1 MRKVKTRFVCQSCG
15 YESPR
20 WMGRCPGCNE
30 WNTLVEEVEP
40 RPLGHSTSLSRSGA
54 TGRPVAIAAVEAAAE
69 PRLPSGFAEV
79 DRVLGGGVVPGS
91 LVLVGG
97 DPGIGKSTIL
107 LQLSRHIA
115 ETAGPVLY
123 VSGEESVRQVRLRAD
138 RLGAL
143 SERLFVMSETELEQ
157 VAAALTELSPKLCV
171 IDSIQT
177 VYRSDIQSAPGSV
190 SQVRESA
197 AELMRLAKTLGVP
210 VFIVGHVT
218 KSGDLAGPRVLE
230 HIVDTVLYLE
240 GERHQSYRILR
251 AAKNRFGSTNEIAV
265 FLMEENG
272 LAEVDNPSE
281 AFLAERPA
289 GAAGSVVFASL
300 EGTRPLLVE
309 VQALVAATTFPAPR
323 RMAAGVDYNRLVLL
337 LAVLEKRAGLNL
349 SAHDAYVKVSGGAR
363 IDEPAGDLAVVTAV
377 ASSLRNAPV
386 PERMVLLGEVGLT
399 GEVRAVSRLDE
410 RLGEAAKLGFTD
422 FLVPAGNLRRSRAS
436 RGRPSDLNIQAVST
450 VEEAVAIALG
460 LEGHVAAGQVA
471 AGHAPGGRGEPWGRE
486 AGRR

>member
-1 MRKVKTRFVCQSCG
+1 MPKAKTRFVCQNCG
-15 YESPR
+15 YEAPR
-20 WMGRCPGCNE
+20 WMGRCPGCE
-30 WNTLVEEVEP
+30 QWNTLVEEVEP
-40 RPLGHSTSLSRSGA
+40 RPQGHSTSLSRPGA
-54 TGRPVAIAAVEAAAE
+54 TGNPVAIAAVEATAE
-69 PRLPSGFAEV
+69 PRLVAGLAEV
-79 DRVLGGGVVPGS
+79 DRVLGGGIVPGS

-97 DPGIGKSTIL
+97 DPGIGKSTLL
-107 LQLSRHIA
+107 LQISRHVA
-115 ETAGPVLY
+115 AASGPVLY

-143 SERLFVMSETELEQ
+143 DERLFVMPETELEQ
-157 VAAALTELSPKLCV
+157 VAAAVERLQPKLCV

-177 VYRSDIQSAPGSV
+177 VYRSDVQSAPGSV
-190 SQVRESA
+190 GQVRECA

-210 VFIVGHVT
+210 IFIVGHVT

-251 AAKNRFGSTNEIAV
+251 AAKNRFGSTNEIGV

-281 AFLAERPA
+281 VFLAERPA
-289 GAAGSVVFASL
+289 GAAGSVVVCSL

-323 RMAAGVDYNRLVLL
+323 RTAAGVDYNRLVLL

-363 IDEPAGDLAVVTAV
+363 VDEPAGDLAVITAV
-377 ASSLRNAPV
+377 ASSLRNSPV
-386 PERMVLLGEVGLT
+386 PERMVILGEVGLT

-422 FLVPAGNLRRSRAS
+422 FLVPAGNLRRSRTA
-436 RGRPSDLNIQAVST
+436 RERPPGLRIHPVST
-450 VEEAVAIALG
+450 VEQAVAIALSLDG
-460 LEGHVAAGQVA
+460 RAAA
-471 AGHAPGGRGEPWGRE
+471 AASWQPD
-486 AGRR
+486 